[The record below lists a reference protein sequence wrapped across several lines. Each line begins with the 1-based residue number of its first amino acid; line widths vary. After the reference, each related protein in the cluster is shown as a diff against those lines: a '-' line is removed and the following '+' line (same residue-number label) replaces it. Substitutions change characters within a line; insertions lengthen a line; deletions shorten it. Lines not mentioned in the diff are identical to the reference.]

1 MEKIDIAMQKADV
14 LTEALPYIQDFHGS
28 TVLVKVG
35 GSVMENE
42 ANLSSLLADISFM
55 DAVGMKVVLVHGGGK
70 AISKALKESG
80 LVPSFVDGLRVTDGP
95 TMEIVRRTLNNVV
108 NVDIVRRL
116 QAFKTNARPLHG
128 NWMFTAEKLVET
140 DPETGDVLDRG
151 YVGSPVGV
159 DTRAVCEM
167 LDAGIVPVVTPLGTG
182 KDGHLYNI
190 NADSA
195 AAALAK
201 ALKVR
206 KFAVISDVPGL
217 LRDPSD
223 PSTLLSTLRLSSV
236 AKLKEEGVISGGML
250 PKIEGCEEVIRS
262 GVRKVHLVDGRMP
275 HSLLL
280 EMFTR
285 EGVGTEITAD
295 EQ

>member
-1 MEKIDIAMQKADV
+1 
-14 LTEALPYIQDFHGS
+14 
-28 TVLVKVG
+28 
-35 GSVMENE
+35 
-42 ANLSSLLADISFM
+42 
-55 DAVGMKVVLVHGGGK
+55 
-70 AISKALKESG
+70 
-80 LVPSFVDGLRVTDGP
+80 
-95 TMEIVRRTLNNVV
+95 
-108 NVDIVRRL
+108 
-116 QAFKTNARPLHG
+116 
-128 NWMFTAEKLVET
+128 
-140 DPETGDVLDRG
+140 
-151 YVGSPVGV
+151 
-159 DTRAVCEM
+159 M
-167 LDAGIVPVVTPLGTG
+167 LDAGVVPVVTPLGTG

-236 AKLKEEGVISGGML
+236 AKLKKEGVISGGML

-285 EGVGTEITAD
+285 EGVGTEIIAD